1 MTTAR
6 VSLRLVP
13 SPEDD
18 DALARCRRLHPS
30 NPGGTATAQLL
41 YINGDRE
48 GRIGFAPIARRWERL
63 KLLVVEGGR
72 AGLRLA
78 ERRRPGLV
86 VVDDVLPDVDA
97 ADVVTFLRQRT
108 LPADVPILVLAHSNE
123 PHHHA
128 RFCRAGA
135 SAFHTKPL
143 NISEVDRSV
152 TTLVAFAGPR

>member
-1 MTTAR
+1 M
-6 VSLRLVP
+6 RLLP
-13 SPEDD
+13 APEDA
-18 DALARCRRLHPS
+18 DALARSRRLHPS
-30 NPGGTATAQLL
+30 YPGGPATAQ
-41 YINGDRE
+41 IPSRSGDRE
-48 GRIGFAPIARRWERL
+48 GRIGLARIARRWERL

-97 ADVVTFLRQRT
+97 AEVVTYLRQRT
-108 LPADVPILVLAHSNE
+108 LPAEVPILVLAHSNE
-123 PHHHA
+123 PQHHA

-143 NISEVDRSV
+143 NIGEVDRSV
-152 TTLVAFAGPR
+152 TTLVALAGPR

>member
-1 MTTAR
+1 MTTGR
-6 VSLRLVP
+6 GSLRLLP
-13 SPEDD
+13 SPDD
-18 DALARCRRLHPS
+18 DDELARSRRLHPS
-30 NPGGTATAQLL
+30 YRGGPGTAQLL
-41 YINGDRE
+41 YISGDGE

-63 KLLVVEGGR
+63 KLLVAEGGR

-97 ADVVTFLRQRT
+97 ADVVTYLRQRT
-108 LPADVPILVLAHSNE
+108 LPAEVPIVVLAHSSD
-123 PHHHA
+123 PHHQA

-143 NISEVDRSV
+143 NIGEVDRSV
-152 TTLVAFAGPR
+152 ATLVWFAGRR